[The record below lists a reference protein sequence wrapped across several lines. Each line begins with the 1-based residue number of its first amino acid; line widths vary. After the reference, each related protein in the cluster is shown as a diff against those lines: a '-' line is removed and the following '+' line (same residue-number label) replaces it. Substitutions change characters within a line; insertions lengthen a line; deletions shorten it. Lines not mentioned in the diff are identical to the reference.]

1 MDLSYSSTILNGAKG
16 GQEAAVMMLLLLPGL
31 LWLPPPSSSLL
42 GDGACTAFM
51 VEYNPA
57 LQIWLGWGFLECQSK

>member
-1 MDLSYSSTILNGAKG
+1 MDLSYSSTILNGVKG
-16 GQEAAVMMLLLLPGL
+16 GQEAAVMMLLLLPCL

-57 LQIWLGWGFLECQSK
+57 L